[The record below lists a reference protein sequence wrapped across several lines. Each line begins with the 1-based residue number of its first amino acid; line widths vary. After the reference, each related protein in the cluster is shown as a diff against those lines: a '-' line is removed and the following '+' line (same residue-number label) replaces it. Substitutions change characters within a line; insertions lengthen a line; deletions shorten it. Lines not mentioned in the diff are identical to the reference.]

1 MPFTFIVIFHPAQG
15 FHKPLHVT
23 LVAIIQ
29 QTTLTMSDINIS
41 YSLGAPPTSAERE
54 NALWS
59 FNNHT
64 VYPAAKNTVVVHPR
78 RGGPG
83 ILLQAEVA
91 HALGF
96 CHQFRTLEA
105 HLEEIISEMPLLGD
119 FREDTLQTLTM
130 LANQG
135 VLESSQL
142 AWERLS
148 QKPDNRQLAACS
160 LCILTCDRPAALE
173 RLLAQL
179 TNTILPADID
189 RIWVIDD
196 SRSDAALVENA
207 RIVDHFATV
216 FTEQVLHCDTAL
228 RNRLIAHLTST
239 LPEAQSAIDWLIHRK
254 GWGNQATY
262 GQARNLALLLN
273 VGRRM
278 LVLDDDVLP
287 EAMSPPLSPTDPR
300 FTTGNTREAVLW
312 GSHEEMTNQALPL
325 SSSPVSLMLDSLGLS
340 LGQLPDIKAKDHNI
354 LAGTDGRLTTPYHSN
369 SRILLSQAGYWGDS
383 GTGDSG
389 SWLAYMPHTTIKRAL
404 QEFADLESTL
414 GARAAW
420 VGYRGTSFSPYGIM
434 SAQTGIDHTA
444 LMPPYYPAGRGEDI
458 LFGIMLQ
465 RLHPE
470 SPVLNH
476 GWAIRHDPID
486 TRTSNIA
493 LAPMSV
499 APSLSLLADWIGRE
513 PADQWGLSAE
523 RRLSGIAEQIW
534 RLTEMDIHACES
546 LVRQEL
552 ASKRSA
558 LLQLCMDHGER
569 LGTLEHLPGFSQW
582 HGFIEKSRDT
592 LLSEIQNPAF
602 TPLTA
607 AADSD
612 DGKGIDQLRHGG
624 AALATAL
631 DHWPAICAAAKDFNA

>member
-1 MPFTFIVIFHPAQG
+1 
-15 FHKPLHVT
+15 
-23 LVAIIQ
+23 
-29 QTTLTMSDINIS
+29 MSDFSFS
-41 YSLGAPPTSAERE
+41 YSFGATSTPSEH
-54 NALWS
+54 NNTLWS
-59 FNNHT
+59 FNHHT
-64 VYPAAKNTVVVHPR
+64 VYPAAKNTVLVHPK

-83 ILLQAEVA
+83 TLLQEEVA
-91 HALGF
+91 HALSF
-96 CHQFRTLEA
+96 CQHFRTLDE
-105 HLEEIISEMPLLGD
+105 HLEQIISNMPPLGE
-119 FREDTLQTLTM
+119 FREDTLQTLTA

-135 VLESSQL
+135 LLESSQT
-142 AWERLS
+142 AWDRLS
-148 QKPDNRQLAACS
+148 EGVEDRTLRPCS
-160 LCILTCDRPAALE
+160 LCIITCDRPAALQ

-179 TNTILPADID
+179 AGTTLPTDID

-196 SRSDAALVENA
+196 SRSDAALAENA
-207 RIVDHFATV
+207 RIVDHFATL

-228 RNRLIAHLTST
+228 RNRLIAHLAST
-239 LPEAQSAIDWLIHRK
+239 LPEAHGAIDWLIHRK
-254 GWGNQATY
+254 GWGSQATY

-287 EAMSPPLSPTDPR
+287 EAISPPLTPNDPR
-300 FTTGNTREAVLW
+300 FTTGNAREAMLW
-312 GSHEEMTNQALPL
+312 GSQEEMENKASPL
-325 SSSPVSLMLDSLGLS
+325 SSSPINLMLDSLGLS
-340 LGQLPDIKAKDHNI
+340 LGQLPDIKGKNHQ
-354 LAGTDGRLTTPYHSN
+354 LLSGTDGKLTAHYHAD
-369 SRILLSQAGYWGDS
+369 SRILLCQAGYWGDP

-389 SWLAYMPHTTIKRAL
+389 NWLTYMPHATIKRTL
-404 QEFADLESTL
+404 QDFADLEGTL

-420 VGYRGTSFSPYGIM
+420 VGYRGTSFTPYGIM
-434 SAQTGIDHTA
+434 SAQTGIDHTV

-476 GWAIRHDPID
+476 GWAVRHDPID
-486 TRTSNIA
+486 TRTSNIP
-493 LAPMSV
+493 LTPMSV
-499 APSLSLLADWIGRE
+499 APSVSLLADWIGRE

-534 RLTEMDIHACES
+534 RLTEMDTHACES

-558 LLQLCMDHGER
+558 QLKLCMDHGEQ

-582 HGFIEKSRDT
+582 QRFIEKSRDT
-592 LLSEIQNPAF
+592 LLAEIQNPALR
-602 TPLTA
+602 PLSA
-607 AADSD
+607 AATSEN
-612 DGKGIDQLRHGG
+612 GRGIDRLRQGG